1 MRRIRI
7 KNRTKAQ
14 FPKPVTGTCS
24 AATSAI
30 LRPPFEIFTFLNEEE
45 AKSKEQEDQ
54 DQEQNKSPV
63 SKARYRYLLGRNFSH
78 IKTSLYHI

>member
-1 MRRIRI
+1 MKNKPNPKMRRIKI

-30 LRPPFEIFTFLNEEE
+30 LRPPFKNLFFLN
-45 AKSKEQEDQ
+45 KEQAKRED
-54 DQEQNKSPV
+54 EKN
-63 SKARYRYLLGRNFSH
+63 
-78 IKTSLYHI
+78 